1 MAEDYADAW
10 LAVVSPRC
18 FRRTELFIVRKN
30 DIGVHAQ
37 DVALVC

>member
-10 LAVVSPRC
+10 LAALSLRC
-18 FRRTELFIVRKN
+18 FRRTELCIVRKN